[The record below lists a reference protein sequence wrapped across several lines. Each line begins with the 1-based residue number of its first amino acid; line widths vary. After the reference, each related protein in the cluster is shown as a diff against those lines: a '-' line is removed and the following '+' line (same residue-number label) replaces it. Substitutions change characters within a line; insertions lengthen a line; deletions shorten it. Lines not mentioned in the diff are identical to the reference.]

1 MIMKSSTQRLLD
13 ITFLQLSILILSLT
27 GILAKKASAVDFL
40 SVEFITYYCLI
51 LFIMGIYAI
60 LWQQIIKKFELSVAY
75 ANKGSLIIWTFI
87 WAVLFFQETITL
99 NNILGA
105 VLVIAGIVMVFK
117 DAK

>member
-1 MIMKSSTQRLLD
+1 MCGISKTRLVD
-13 ITFLQLSILILSLT
+13 IAFLQLSILILSLV
-27 GILAKKASAVDFL
+27 GIFAKKASAVGFL

-51 LFIMGIYAI
+51 IFIMGVYAI

-75 ANKGSLIIWTFI
+75 ANKGTVIIWTFI
-87 WAVLFFQETITL
+87 WAVLFFQETITV

-105 VLVIAGIVMVFK
+105 VLVIAGIVLVFK

>member
-1 MIMKSSTQRLLD
+1 MHGISKTRLVD
-13 ITFLQLSILILSLT
+13 IVFLQLSILILSLA
-27 GILAKKASAVDFL
+27 GIFAKKASAVGFL
-40 SVEFITYYCLI
+40 SVEFITYYGLI
-51 LFIMGIYAI
+51 IFIMGVYAI

-75 ANKGSLIIWTFI
+75 ANKGTIIIWTFI

>member
-1 MIMKSSTQRLLD
+1 MYGISKTKLVD
-13 ITFLQLSILILSLT
+13 IVFLQLSILILSLA
-27 GILAKKASAVDFL
+27 GIFAKKASAVGFL

-60 LWQQIIKKFELSVAY
+60 LWQQIIKRFELSVAY
-75 ANKGSLIIWTFI
+75 ANKGTLIIWTFI
-87 WAVLFFQETITL
+87 WAVIFFQETITL

-117 DAK
+117 DAKK

>member
-1 MIMKSSTQRLLD
+1 MD
-13 ITFLQLSILILSLT
+13 IAFLQLSILILSLA
-27 GILAKKASAVDFL
+27 GIFAKKASTIDFL
-40 SVEFITYYCLI
+40 SIEFITYYGLI
-51 LFIMGIYAI
+51 ISIMAVYAI

-75 ANKGSLIIWTFI
+75 ANKGTIIIWTFV

-105 VLVIAGIVMVFK
+105 ILVIAGIVMVFK

>member
-1 MIMKSSTQRLLD
+1 MYGISKTKLVD
-13 ITFLQLSILILSLT
+13 IVFLQLSILILSLA
-27 GILAKKASAVDFL
+27 GIFAKKASAVGFL

-51 LFIMGIYAI
+51 IFIMGVYAI

-75 ANKGSLIIWTFI
+75 ANKGTIIIWTFM
-87 WAVLFFQETITL
+87 WAVLFFQETITV

-105 VLVIAGIVMVFK
+105 ALVIAGIVLVFK